1 MTLHSSCNGHWNST
15 MGSDDW
21 KQCQWMLHE
30 NRTRCALEWT
40 KDKNNKNTHNVAM
53 VTIMRCYTSVDWEF
67 STRRAMTSSTDELE
81 LFRLQ
86 LHCGERMDHS
96 DFKYCTEEESRIQQE
111 AAIRNASVDA
121 TCNIKLQEYWGS
133 TKRGVCPRS
142 KLATCEQCLKRT
154 SSTCTSL
161 WEEAVEYSMES
172 TSCPVDLITTFRK
185 QSHLIWTERTKYW
198 HVTAGCMQTRV
209 ARYRMYWSWEHC
221 HPRLWDVNN
230 THTLKKKKNVHQH
243 SV

>member
-1 MTLHSSCNGHWNST
+1 MNATWKSNQMRTGMDKRQRKQNKYTQRSRG
-15 MGSDDW
+15 DDHE
-21 KQCQWMLHE
+21 MLHISWLGIQHTTCNE
-30 NRTRCALEWT
+30 F
-40 KDKNNKNTHNVAM
+40 
-53 VTIMRCYTSVDWEF
+53 VTG
-67 STRRAMTSSTDELE
+67 ELE

-86 LHCGERMDHS
+86 LHCGERMDDS
-96 DFKYCTEEESRIQQE
+96 DFRYRTEKESRIQQE

-121 TCNIKLQEYWGS
+121 TCNIRLQEYWGS

-185 QSHLIWTERTKYW
+185 QSHLIWTERTKYNDTSLRDACKQESRDTESIGRES
-198 HVTAGCMQTRV
+198 TAIRDFG
-209 ARYRMYWSWEHC
+209 A
-221 HPRLWDVNN
+221 LI
-230 THTLKKKKNVHQH
+230 THTLKTMKIMIKRTCIRH